1 MAKNPFKKESIID
14 TAINVGTG
22 GAANALIDVAVNY
35 VLPNTD
41 PMYVNIGKFVGGVVL
56 GSMAGKNQMLR
67 AATDG
72 IATVG
77 VANLVS
83 NLVADGFGSEAG
95 AGAGAGEKTSGFKRD
110 VMGRVRAG
118 HSHLARRIKKRG
130 SVGNAANPIMG

>member
-1 MAKNPFKKESIID
+1 MAKNPFKKNSIID

-22 GAANALIDVAVNY
+22 GAANALVDMAVNS

-41 PMYVNIGKFVGGVVL
+41 PMTVNIGKFVGGVVL

-83 NLVADGFGSEAG
+83 DLVANGFGSDESQ
-95 AGAGAGEKTSGFKRD
+95 SGFKND
-110 VMGRVRAG
+110 VMGRVRSR
-118 HSHLARRIKKRG
+118 HSKFARRIKMRG
-130 SVGNAANPIMG
+130 VSNGGGSNIMG

>member
-1 MAKNPFKKESIID
+1 MAKNPFKKDSIID

-22 GAANALIDVAVNY
+22 GAANALIDVAVNS
-35 VLPNTD
+35 VLPNAD
-41 PMYVNIGKFVGGVVL
+41 QMYVNIGKFVGGVVL

-83 NLVADGFGSEAG
+83 DLVAGGFGSSDES
-95 AGAGAGEKTSGFKRD
+95 TSGFKND
-110 VMGRVRAG
+110 VMGRVRPR
-118 HSHLARRIKKRG
+118 HTKFARRIKAKGVG
-130 SVGNAANPIMG
+130 STNAVMG

>member
-1 MAKNPFKKESIID
+1 MAKNPFKKDSIID

-22 GAANALIDVAVNY
+22 GAANALVDVAVNS

-41 PMYVNIGKFVGGVVL
+41 PMYVNIGKFVGGVVF

-83 NLVADGFGSEAG
+83 DLVAGGFGSDSASEG
-95 AGAGAGEKTSGFKRD
+95 AAGFKRD
-110 VMGRVRAG
+110 VLGRVKAG
-118 HSHLARRIKKRG
+118 HSRLARRIKRRG
-130 SVGNAANPIMG
+130 VGNANPIMG

>member
-1 MAKNPFKKESIID
+1 MAKNPFKKDSIID

-22 GAANALIDVAVNY
+22 GAANALVDVAVNS

-56 GSMAGKNQMLR
+56 GSMAPKNQMLR
-67 AATDG
+67 AAADG

-83 NLVADGFGSEAG
+83 DLVANGFGSSDET
-95 AGAGAGEKTSGFKRD
+95 TSGFKRD
-110 VMGRVRAG
+110 VLGRVRAG
-118 HSHLARRIKKRG
+118 HSRLARRIKRRG
-130 SVGNAANPIMG
+130 VSGTGANPIMG

>member
-1 MAKNPFKKESIID
+1 MAKNPFKKSSIID

-22 GAANALIDVAVNY
+22 GAANALVDMAVNS

-83 NLVADGFGSEAG
+83 DLVANGFGGSSSGEG
-95 AGAGAGEKTSGFKRD
+95 AAGFKND
-110 VMGRVRAG
+110 VMGRVRAK
-118 HSHLARRIKKRG
+118 HSRLARRIKMRG
-130 SVGNAANPIMG
+130 VSNGSNNIMG

>member
-1 MAKNPFKKESIID
+1 MAKNPFKKDSIID

-22 GAANALIDVAVNY
+22 GAANALVDMAVNS

-41 PMYVNIGKFVGGVVL
+41 SMYVNIGKFVGGVVL

-83 NLVADGFGSEAG
+83 NLVADGFGSSSEEGTA
-95 AGAGAGEKTSGFKRD
+95 GFKND
-110 VMGRVRAG
+110 VMGRVGAR
-118 HSHLARRIKKRG
+118 HSRLARRIKMRG
-130 SVGNAANPIMG
+130 VGSASGNIME

>member
-1 MAKNPFKKESIID
+1 MVKNPFKKDSIID

-22 GAANALIDVAVNY
+22 GAANALVDVAVNS

-56 GSMAGKNQMLR
+56 GSMAPKNQMLR
-67 AATDG
+67 AAADG

-83 NLVADGFGSEAG
+83 DLVANGFGSSDET
-95 AGAGAGEKTSGFKRD
+95 TSGFKRD
-110 VMGRVRAG
+110 VLGRVRAG
-118 HSHLARRIKKRG
+118 HSKFARRIKRRG
-130 SVGNAANPIMG
+130 VSGTGANPIMG

>member
-1 MAKNPFKKESIID
+1 MAKNPFKKSSIID

-22 GAANALIDVAVNY
+22 GAANALVDVAVNS

-56 GSMAGKNQMLR
+56 GSMVGKNQMLR

-83 NLVADGFGSEAG
+83 DLVANGFSGSSSGEG
-95 AGAGAGEKTSGFKRD
+95 AAGFKND
-110 VMGRVRAG
+110 VMGRVRAK
-118 HSHLARRIKKRG
+118 HSLLARRIKMRG
-130 SVGNAANPIMG
+130 VSNGANNIMD

>member
-1 MAKNPFKKESIID
+1 MAKNPFKKDSIID

-22 GAANALIDVAVNY
+22 GAANALVDVAVNS

-83 NLVADGFGSEAG
+83 DLVAGGFGSDSASEG
-95 AGAGAGEKTSGFKRD
+95 AGGFKRD
-110 VMGRVRAG
+110 VLGRVKAG
-118 HSHLARRIKKRG
+118 HSRLARRIKRRG
-130 SVGNAANPIMG
+130 VGNANPIMG

>member
-1 MAKNPFKKESIID
+1 MAKNPFKKDSIID

-22 GAANALIDVAVNY
+22 GAANALVDMAVNS

-56 GSMAGKNQMLR
+56 GSMAPKNQMLR

-83 NLVADGFGSEAG
+83 DLVANGFGGSSSGEG
-95 AGAGAGEKTSGFKRD
+95 AAGFKND
-110 VMGRVRAG
+110 VMGRVRAN
-118 HSHLARRIKKRG
+118 HSRLARRIKMRG
-130 SVGNAANPIMG
+130 VSNGSNNIMD

>member
-1 MAKNPFKKESIID
+1 MAKNPFKKDSIID

-22 GAANALIDVAVNY
+22 GAANALVDVAVNS

-77 VANLVS
+77 IANLVS
-83 NLVADGFGSEAG
+83 DLVANGFGGSSSGEG
-95 AGAGAGEKTSGFKRD
+95 AAGFKND
-110 VMGRVRAG
+110 VMGRVRAK
-118 HSHLARRIKKRG
+118 HSSLARRIKMRG
-130 SVGNAANPIMG
+130 VSNGSNNIMG

>member
-1 MAKNPFKKESIID
+1 MAKNPFKKSSIID

-22 GAANALIDVAVNY
+22 GAANALIDVAVNS

-83 NLVADGFGSEAG
+83 NLVADGFGS
-95 AGAGAGEKTSGFKRD
+95 GAGEGAAGFKRD

-118 HSHLARRIKKRG
+118 HSSLARRIKKRG

>member
-1 MAKNPFKKESIID
+1 MAKNPFKKNSIID

-22 GAANALIDVAVNY
+22 GAANALIDVAVNS
-35 VLPNTD
+35 VLPNAD
-41 PMYVNIGKFVGGVVL
+41 RMYVNIGKFVGGVVL

-83 NLVADGFGSEAG
+83 DLVAGGFGSSDESA
-95 AGAGAGEKTSGFKRD
+95 SGFKND
-110 VMGRVRAG
+110 VMGRVRPR
-118 HSHLARRIKKRG
+118 HTKLARRIKVKGVG
-130 SVGNAANPIMG
+130 STNAVMG